1 VGHGSLVHDGAA
13 RGPYLDHDH
22 LRVGDIL
29 RSAEGLSLE
38 GKAMILTAMSY
49 GFAAAIGTLTF
60 IVTWAVIGGVLGLL
74 AQLWAERT

>member
-1 VGHGSLVHDGAA
+1 
-13 RGPYLDHDH
+13 
-22 LRVGDIL
+22 
-29 RSAEGLSLE
+29 
-38 GKAMILTAMSY
+38 MILTAMTY